1 MVILPGW
8 LCGMRIEETGTPL
21 RRRSCG
27 RDPESYSGG
36 LTFIPVA
43 DLVARTPG
51 GAECGHNSPRT
62 ILLLE
67 VRVVTVGRTRRGA
80 GLRVDQ
86 DALVIE
92 HVRNAGADLNKAVP
106 IDFFVYFRD

>member
-1 MVILPGW
+1 
-8 LCGMRIEETGTPL
+8 
-21 RRRSCG
+21 
-27 RDPESYSGG
+27 
-36 LTFIPVA
+36 
-43 DLVARTPG
+43 
-51 GAECGHNSPRT
+51 
-62 ILLLE
+62 LLE